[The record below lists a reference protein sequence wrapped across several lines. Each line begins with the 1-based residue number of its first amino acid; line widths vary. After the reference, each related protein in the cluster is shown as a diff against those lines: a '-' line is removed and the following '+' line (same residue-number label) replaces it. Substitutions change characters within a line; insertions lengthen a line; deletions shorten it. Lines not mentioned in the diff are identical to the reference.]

1 MSQLAN
7 SIDITVKYKHL
18 KSPAVPSCL
27 SICGDEILAR
37 VRSGQ
42 LRMVPSC
49 WSSMVQNASQ
59 LRDYKSDD
67 VQDLLDTLSVE
78 KRQATVDQD
87 ESHRMPEYMVIP
99 THKIFAAL
107 WEFLIQCQQSLCTR
121 LIYPAAGW
129 IIMGPT
135 YSDDFDYVHD
145 AHYVKEVR
153 QFVESLRDHAP
164 IRKDM
169 LCYIMRILTELV
181 HDVVDHCRDEPAWA
195 SLVRYHIAYQFGP
208 ILFKLQCEKCKVVV
222 TEQARTCDYCTVI
235 TYFLQKP
242 FLVDVIDRLLRHTS
256 VEFWKNA
263 MTTNN
268 QRAGNATTTTM
279 TTTTVDTEQI
289 HLDIM
294 NFFVR
299 QKAKAKNQL
308 PVTRSRPSLI
318 AFQSTQSA
326 LSAMQSSK
334 ELSISSPVF
343 DASLLEQHKIQK
355 SKPELNGKRDTNEE
369 HWGKIGKGKSDKKSK
384 RSPAYKR
391 RASTSRSRKLV
402 NHRSV
407 SAKPEKKSHSK
418 GGHSSRK
425 QSGLKRRGT
434 KLS

>member
-37 VRSGQ
+37 VRNGQ

-49 WSSMVQNASQ
+49 WSSVVQNASH
-59 LRDYKSDD
+59 LRDNRIDD

-78 KRQATVDQD
+78 KRQATVSRD
-87 ESHRMPEYMVIP
+87 EFHRMPEYMVIP

-107 WEFLIQCQQSLCTR
+107 WEFLNQCQQSLCTR
-121 LIYPAAGW
+121 LTYPAAGW
-129 IIMGPT
+129 IIMGPA
-135 YSDDFDYVHD
+135 YSDNFDNVHD

-169 LCYIMRILTELV
+169 LCYIMSMLTEIV

-195 SLVRYHIAYQFGP
+195 SLVRYHIAHQFGP
-208 ILFKLQCEKCKVVV
+208 ILFKLQCEKCKVTV

-235 TYFLQKP
+235 THFLQKP
-242 FLVDVIDRLLRHTS
+242 FLADVMDRLLRHTS
-256 VEFWKNA
+256 FEFWKNA
-263 MTTNN
+263 MTMNS
-268 QRAGNATTTTM
+268 QRAGNATTA
-279 TTTTVDTEQI
+279 TTVDTEQI
-289 HLDIM
+289 HLDVM
-294 NFFVR
+294 NFLVR
-299 QKAKAKNQL
+299 QKTKAKNPL
-308 PVTRSRPSLI
+308 PMTRPRPSLI

-326 LSAMQSSK
+326 LSATQSSR
-334 ELSISSPVF
+334 EMSLSSPAF
-343 DASLLEQHKIQK
+343 DASMLEQHKIQD
-355 SKPELNGKRDTNEE
+355 SKPELNGKRDVNEE
-369 HWGKIGKGKSDKKSK
+369 HWGKVGKSKSDKKSK
-384 RSPAYKR
+384 RPPVYKR
-391 RASTSRSRKLV
+391 RVSTSRSRKLI

-407 SAKPEKKSHSK
+407 SVKPEKKSHSK

-434 KLS
+434 VR

>member
-59 LRDYKSDD
+59 LRNNKMDE
-67 VQDLLDTLSVE
+67 VQDLLDILSVE
-78 KRQATVDQD
+78 KRQAVDSRD
-87 ESHRMPEYMVIP
+87 ESHRMPEYIVIP

-121 LIYPAAGW
+121 LIYPASGW
-129 IIMGPT
+129 IIMGPM
-135 YSDDFDYVHD
+135 YSDNFDNVHD

-169 LCYIMRILTELV
+169 LCYIMSILTELV
-181 HDVVDHCRDEPAWA
+181 RDVVDHCRDEPAWA
-195 SLVRYHIAYQFGP
+195 SLVRYHIAHQFGP

-235 TYFLQKP
+235 THYLQRP
-242 FLVDVIDRLLRHTS
+242 FLVDITDRLLRHTS
-256 VEFWKNA
+256 VEFWKSV

-268 QRAGNATTTTM
+268 QRAGNATTTT
-279 TTTTVDTEQI
+279 TATTVDTEQI

-294 NFFVR
+294 NFLVR
-299 QKAKAKNQL
+299 QKTYDKNSL
-308 PVTRSRPSLI
+308 LMTRPRPSLT
-318 AFQSTQSA
+318 AFQPTQSA
-326 LSAMQSSK
+326 MCATQSSK
-334 ELSISSPVF
+334 EMRFSSPVL
-343 DASLLEQHKIQK
+343 DASLMEQHKITDL
-355 SKPELNGKRDTNEE
+355 KPEVKGKRDTKVE
-369 HWGKIGKGKSDKKSK
+369 HWEKIGRGKSDKKSK
-384 RSPAYKR
+384 QPPVYKR
-391 RASTSRSRKLV
+391 RASKSRSRKLV
-402 NHRSV
+402 NHKSV
-407 SAKPEKKSHSK
+407 SARPKKKSHSK

-425 QSGLKRRGT
+425 QSSLKRRT
-434 KLS
+434 TAN

>member
-1 MSQLAN
+1 MSQLSN

-42 LRMVPSC
+42 LRTVPSC

-59 LRDYKSDD
+59 MRNNKLDD
-67 VQDLLDTLSVE
+67 VQDLLDKLSVE
-78 KRQATVDQD
+78 KHQAADSGD

-99 THKIFAAL
+99 TYKIFAAL
-107 WEFLIQCQQSLCTR
+107 WEFLIQCQHSLCTR

-135 YSDDFDYVHD
+135 YSDNFDSVHD

-169 LCYIMRILTELV
+169 LCYIMSILTELV

-195 SLVRYHIAYQFGP
+195 SLVRYHIAHQFGP

-235 TYFLQKP
+235 THFLQRP
-242 FLVDVIDRLLRHTS
+242 FLVDVLDRLLRHTS
-256 VEFWKNA
+256 VEFWKSV

-268 QRAGNATTTTM
+268 QRTGSATTTATA
-279 TTTTVDTEQI
+279 VDTGQI

-294 NFFVR
+294 NFLAR
-299 QKAKAKNQL
+299 QKTKGRNSL
-308 PVTRSRPSLI
+308 PMTRSRPSLT
-318 AFQSTQSA
+318 AFQPTQLAMCVTQS
-326 LSAMQSSK
+326 SREMRF
-334 ELSISSPVF
+334 SSPVS
-343 DASLLEQHKIQK
+343 DASLLEQHKITD
-355 SKPELNGKRDTNEE
+355 SKPELKGKRDTKVG
-369 HWGKIGKGKSDKKSK
+369 HWEKIGRGKCDEKKK
-384 RSPAYKR
+384 QSPVYKR
-391 RASTSRSRKLV
+391 RTNKSRPRKLV
-402 NHRSV
+402 NHRNV
-407 SAKPEKKSHSK
+407 SAKAKKDNHTK

-425 QSGLKRRGT
+425 QSSLKRRAT
-434 KLS
+434 AS